1 MAWAEERKT
10 EDRAEALHRALLH
23 VLVGP
28 VDERSAGGRSG
39 VPRSI
44 CPRPTRTFHLLPLA
58 SRRFADLAG
67 DDADRLS
74 GVYRYSW
81 YRNRMLVR
89 SATRVL
95 RALDDAGVPHLVL
108 KGAALGVT
116 TYHDAGTW
124 PITDVDVLVHAD
136 DKQRAVDLL
145 LSADW
150 VPDSPVPAEMLRVH
164 HAFNVRPD
172 HSPRSICTGGSS
184 TSIATPRPIVAAWQ
198 RSVVI
203 ELDGVATA
211 RCSSPTDQ
219 LLQAL
224 VHAEPEDL
232 RWIVDTALLVES
244 GAVDWPVLCTEAEAR
259 QSWDGCSALLT
270 TAVEMGGFDVPAE
283 VFRRLATVAL
293 NPWDRVVQRTQDRPS
308 TRSVLA
314 AGAVDSFARR
324 TRGPS
329 PTARVR
335 GRPLPRSDQRHR
347 APSPFARRPHGA
359 AHAPRR
365 PRLRAVSNVPVSVV
379 IPAVRRGA
387 VHPPGDRQRPR
398 SDSASA
404 EVIVADDGSTDA
416 TAALVT
422 SLGSEVHLLHSAH
435 GGAGAARNR
444 GIRHAHPAVGSAAR
458 CRRHVGGEQARAADR
473 RVGTR

>member
-10 EDRAEALHRALLH
+10 EDHAQALHRALLH
-23 VLVGP
+23 ALVGP
-28 VDERSAGGRSG
+28 VDERSAWWAKWRAEVDLSEAD
-39 VPRSI
+39 PA
-44 CPRPTRTFHLLPLA
+44 TFHLLPLA

-116 TYHDAGTW
+116 TYHDAGTR

-164 HAFNVRPD
+164 HTFNV
-172 HSPRSICTGGSS
+172 SS
-184 TSIATPRPIVAAWQ
+184 GPLASVDLHWGILYLDRNPEADRRAWQ

-203 ELDGVATA
+203 ELDGVATSA
-211 RCSSPTDQ
+211 LSPTDQ

-244 GAVDWPVLCTEAEAR
+244 GAVDWPVFCTEAEAR
-259 QSWDGCSALLT
+259 RVVGWVLHALT

-308 TRSVLA
+308 TRSALA
-314 AGAVDSFARR
+314 ARAVDSFARR
-324 TRGPS
+324 TRGLS
-329 PTARVR
+329 PTARVHAV
-335 GRPLPRSDQRHR
+335 GPYLAQISGTAPLHR
-347 APSPFARRPHGA
+347 
-359 AHAPRR
+359 
-365 PRLRAVSNVPVSVV
+365 
-379 IPAVRRGA
+379 
-387 VHPPGDRQRPR
+387 
-398 SDSASA
+398 
-404 EVIVADDGSTDA
+404 
-416 TAALVT
+416 
-422 SLGSEVHLLHSAH
+422 SLGVLTVRLMHHDAPDF
-435 GGAGAARNR
+435 A
-444 GIRHAHPAVGSAAR
+444 P
-458 CRRHVGGEQARAADR
+458 
-473 RVGTR
+473 